1 VAAVKQGR
9 RASESDIARRRRER
23 RLASGRRSDQR
34 WLEILG
40 AASTVFRRLGY
51 PRATLDDV
59 AGEVGLHRA
68 TLYYYVGT
76 KEELLVA
83 LLQDPLE
90 KVRVRL
96 EEVAAQALSAPDK
109 LAATLREYV
118 RTMDEH
124 PELFIFLSE
133 NVHNVMSGPEA
144 ERIRANA
151 DQYGRVLAGVIA
163 DGAEAGEFRTDIE
176 PRFAVLGIIGMFNW
190 IHRWYRP
197 EGGRSLTEIGED
209 FVAMALSSV
218 APPSQN

>member
-1 VAAVKQGR
+1 VASVARGR
-9 RASESDIARRRRER
+9 QEPESEIARRRRER
-23 RLASGRRSDQR
+23 RLASGRRSDTR

-40 AASTVFRRLGY
+40 AASKVFRRVGY
-51 PRATLDDV
+51 PQATLDDV

-83 LLQDPLE
+83 LLQEPLE

-96 EEVAAQALSAPDK
+96 EEVAAQPHAGPDK

-133 NVHNVMSGPEA
+133 NVHTVMSGPEA
-144 ERIRANA
+144 DRIRRNA
-151 DQYGRVLAGVIA
+151 HQYGVVLTRVIA

-176 PRFAVLGIIGMFNW
+176 PRFAVMGIMGMFNW
-190 IHRWYRP
+190 IHRWYNP
-197 EGGRSLTEIGED
+197 DGGRSLTEVGED
-209 FVAMALSSV
+209 FVAMALSSL
-218 APPSQN
+218 APA

>member
-1 VAAVKQGR
+1 MAAVNQGR
-9 RASESDIARRRRER
+9 REPESDIARRRRER
-23 RLASGRRSDQR
+23 RLAGGRRSDQR

-40 AASTVFRRLGY
+40 AASRVFRRLGY

-59 AGEVGLHRA
+59 ASEVGLHRA

-83 LLQDPLE
+83 LLEEPLE
-90 KVRVRL
+90 KVRFRL
-96 EEVAAQALSAPDK
+96 EEVASQSRAAPDK

-124 PELFIFLSE
+124 PELFIFLRE
-133 NVHNVMSGPEA
+133 NVHSMMSGPEA
-144 ERIRANA
+144 DRIRGNA
-151 DQYGRVLAGVIA
+151 DQYGRVLARVISEGA
-163 DGAEAGEFRTDIE
+163 DAGEFRTDIE

-190 IHRWYRP
+190 MHRWYRP
-197 EGGRSLTEIGED
+197 EGGRSLTDIGED

-218 APPSQN
+218 ERSAIG